1 MSTTQRSRRPHPRSR
16 FDSYLENSLTPGSR
30 RRVQRHVA
38 ECHECA
44 EEISQRAAALRYSRQ
59 AQQSHTIPVR
69 QPAAAAPAAEAVLRP
84 GGGIAGWK
92 VVIGLVLACTVAVAM
107 LLFAWVAGGRGSG
120 SLSVGSPSL
129 LPQEL
134 SDTGSDARLEDRP
147 LITPTLTAGSP
158 SSTTSS
164 GASGS
169 SDASASS
176 SASSD
181 EAQWPLVSTAGS
193 TQGADLTASGTEV
206 PVTALSQLRG
216 YGWNIPGLADFGMSM
231 QSASV
236 LSGENWAEIS
246 TQMRRG
252 SGDDEIVTVVRECR
266 QVDDDQVTG
275 CPVEEE
281 HSGPVTTIDIGPDT
295 SIEVQTFADDTWT
308 ARLNSEH
315 ASYQVDSSS
324 PVENA
329 AAMMSALRMSEQS
342 RIKGGALPD
351 SAMDRLMRGF
361 QEIIPGLGQ

>member
-1 MSTTQRSRRPHPRSR
+1 MSTTQRSLRPHPRSR

-30 RRVQRHVA
+30 RRVQRHIA
-38 ECHECA
+38 ECPECA
-44 EEISQRAAALRYSRQ
+44 QEISQRAAALSYSRQ
-59 AQQSHTIPVR
+59 AQQTRSIPER
-69 QPAAAAPAAEAVLRP
+69 QPGPSGPAAEAVLRP
-84 GGGIAGWK
+84 GGGVAGWK
-92 VVIGLVLACTVAVAM
+92 VVTGLVLACTVAVAM

-120 SLSVGSPSL
+120 SLAAGSPSL

-134 SDTGSDARLEDRP
+134 SSTGSDARLEDRP
-147 LITPTLTAGSP
+147 LITPTLAAGTP
-158 SSTTSS
+158 
-164 GASGS
+164 
-169 SDASASS
+169 SS
-176 SASSD
+176 SASAESSAAAD
-181 EAQWPLVSTAGS
+181 EEQWPLVSTAG
-193 TQGADLTASGTEV
+193 TMQGADLTSSGTDL
-206 PVTALSQLRG
+206 PVSALAQLRG

-236 LSGENWAEIS
+236 LSGEQWAEIS

-252 SGDDEIVTVVRECR
+252 SGDDEMVTVVRECR
-266 QVDDDQVTG
+266 QVEEDQVTG

-281 HSGPVTTIDIGPDT
+281 HSGPVTTIDLGPET
-295 SIEVQTFADDTWT
+295 SIQVQTFEDDTWT

-329 AAMMSALRMSEQS
+329 AAMMSALQMSEQS

-351 SAMDRLMRGF
+351 SAMDRLLRGF